1 MPCAMPLAADRS
13 ALQIVSLIKSSGELE
28 LSVASFAVPRPGPD
42 EVLLRIEA
50 APINPSDLAL
60 LLAGADATKLEAGG
74 TAERPLLTG
83 KVPST
88 ASLTLRLGQAVPA
101 GNEGAGTV
109 VEAGSSPAALALLG
123 KTVSVAPGSG
133 MYAEYRVLRAEQCL
147 LLNAGA
153 TAIDGASASINPL
166 TALGFVETMRR
177 ERHTA
182 IVNTAAAS
190 NLGQMLVR
198 ICLKDGIP
206 LVNIVRS
213 AEQVARLRE
222 IGATHVCDSSAQT
235 FLADLTEAIA
245 ETGATLAFDCLGGGK
260 IGGQILSCME
270 AAINRKATAYSRYG
284 SATHKQLY
292 IYGGLDTSP
301 TEFVRSFGLAW
312 GIGGW
317 LVTPFLLT
325 LEPGRVAALKQR
337 IAAEVTTTFASP
349 HTQRVSLT
357 EALQLDAVRH
367 YAKKA
372 TGAKYLI
379 TPNQAG

>member
-1 MPCAMPLAADRS
+1 MAMPIPADRS
-13 ALQIVSLIKSSGELE
+13 ALQIVSLVKASGELE
-28 LSVASFAVPRPGPD
+28 LSLVSFTVPRPGPD
-42 EVLLRIEA
+42 EVLLRVEA
-50 APINPSDLAL
+50 APINPSDLNL
-60 LLAGADATKLEAGG
+60 LLAGADASKLEASG

-88 ASLTLRLGQAVPA
+88 ASLTLRLGQAVPT

-109 VEAGSSPAALALLG
+109 VEAGSSPAAQALLG

-133 MYAEYRVLRAEQCL
+133 MYAEYRVVRADQCVP
-147 LLNAGA
+147 LNAGA
-153 TAIDGASASINPL
+153 TAIDGASAYINPL
-166 TALGFVETMRR
+166 TALGFVETLRR
-177 ERHTA
+177 EQHTA
-182 IVNTAAAS
+182 LVNTAAAS

-213 AEQVARLRE
+213 AEQVARLKE
-222 IGATHVCDSSAQT
+222 IGATHVCDMSAPT
-235 FLADLTEAIA
+235 FLADLTDAIA
-245 ETGATLAFDCLGGGK
+245 ATGATLAFDCIGGGK

-284 SATHKQLY
+284 SSTHKQLY
-292 IYGGLDTSP
+292 IYGGLDPSP

-317 LVTPFLLT
+317 LVTPFLFT
-325 LEPGRVAALKQR
+325 LEPERVAALKQR
-337 IAAEVTTTFASP
+337 IAAELTTTFASP
-349 HTQRVSLT
+349 HAQRVSLA
-357 EALQLDAVRH
+357 EALQLSAVQH
-367 YAKKA
+367 YAKRA

-379 TPNQAG
+379 TPGS

>member
-1 MPCAMPLAADRS
+1 MPVDTGRS
-13 ALQIVSLIKSSGELE
+13 ALQIVSLVKASGELE
-28 LSVASFAVPRPGPD
+28 LSLASFAVPQPGPD
-42 EVLLRIEA
+42 EVLLRVEA
-50 APINPSDLAL
+50 APINPSDLVL
-60 LLAGADATKLEAGG
+60 LLAGADATKLEVSG
-74 TAERPLLTG
+74 TAERPVLTG

-88 ASLTLRLGQAVPA
+88 ASLTLRLGQAVPV

-109 VEAGSSPAALALLG
+109 IEAGSSPAAQALVG
-123 KTVSVAPGSG
+123 KTVSVSPGSG
-133 MYAEYRVLRAEQCL
+133 MYAQYRVVRAEQCL
-147 LLNAGA
+147 PLNAGA
-153 TAIDGASASINPL
+153 SAIDGASACINPL

-213 AEQVARLRE
+213 AEQVAKLRE
-222 IGATHVCDSSAQT
+222 IGATHVCDSSAPT

-245 ETGATLAFDCLGGGK
+245 ATGATIAFDCLGGGK

-301 TEFVRSFGLAW
+301 TEFVRNFGLAW

-317 LVTPFLLT
+317 LVTPLLLT
-325 LEPGRVAALKQR
+325 LEPARVAALKQR
-337 IAAEVTTTFASP
+337 IAAELTTTFASP

-357 EALQLDAVRH
+357 EALQLNALHH
-367 YAKKA
+367 YA
-372 TGAKYLI
+372 
-379 TPNQAG
+379 

>member
-1 MPCAMPLAADRS
+1 MPVDTVRS
-13 ALQIVSLIKSSGELE
+13 ALQIVSLVKANGELE
-28 LSVASFAVPRPGPD
+28 LSVASFAVPQPGPD
-42 EVLLRIEA
+42 EVLLRVEA
-50 APINPSDLAL
+50 APINPSDLVL
-60 LLAGADATKLEAGG
+60 LLAGADATKLEVSG
-74 TAERPLLTG
+74 TAERPILTG

-88 ASLTLRLGQAVPA
+88 ASLTLRLGQAVPV

-109 VEAGSSPAALALLG
+109 IEAGSSPAAQALVG
-123 KTVSVAPGSG
+123 KTVSVSPGSG
-133 MYAEYRVLRAEQCL
+133 MYAQYRVVRAEQCL
-147 LLNAGA
+147 PLNAGA
-153 TAIDGASASINPL
+153 TAIDGASACINPL

-213 AEQVARLRE
+213 AEQVAKLRA
-222 IGATHVCDSSAQT
+222 IGATHVCDSSAPT
-235 FLADLTEAIA
+235 FVADLTEAIA
-245 ETGATLAFDCLGGGK
+245 ATGATIAFDCLGGGK

-301 TEFVRSFGLAW
+301 TEFVRNFGLAW
-312 GIGGW
+312 SIGGW
-317 LVTPFLLT
+317 LVTPLLLT
-325 LEPGRVAALKQR
+325 LEPARVAALKQR
-337 IAAEVTTTFASP
+337 IATELTTTFASP

-357 EALQLDAVRH
+357 EALQLNALHH
-367 YAKKA
+367 YTKKA

-379 TPNQAG
+379 TPNS

>member
-1 MPCAMPLAADRS
+1 MPSAMPIDADRS
-13 ALQIVSLIKSSGELE
+13 ALQIVSLVKASGELE
-28 LSVASFAVPRPGPD
+28 LSVASCTVPEPGPD
-42 EVLLRIEA
+42 EVLLRVEA

-60 LLAGADATKLEAGG
+60 LLAGADAGQLEASG
-74 TAERPLLTG
+74 TPESPRLTG
-83 KVPST
+83 RVPST
-88 ASLTLRLGQAVPA
+88 ASLRLRLEQAVPV

-109 VEAGSSPAALALLG
+109 VEAGSSPAAQALLG
-123 KTVSVAPGSG
+123 KLVSVAPGSG
-133 MYAEYRVLRAEQCL
+133 MYAQYRVLRAELCL
-147 LLNAGA
+147 PLNAGA
-153 TAIDGASASINPL
+153 TAIEGASAWINPL

-182 IVNTAAAS
+182 LVNTAAAS
-190 NLGQMLVR
+190 NLGRMLVR

-213 AEQVARLRE
+213 AEQVSLLRG
-222 IGATHVCDSSAQT
+222 IGATHVCDSSAPT
-235 FLADLTEAIA
+235 FLADLTDAIA
-245 ETGATLAFDCLGGGK
+245 ATGATIAFDCIGGGK

-317 LVTPFLLT
+317 LVTPFLLA
-325 LEPGRVAALKQR
+325 LEPARVAALKQR
-337 IAAEVTTTFASP
+337 IADELTTTFASS
-349 HTQRVSLT
+349 HAQRVTLT
-357 EALQLDAVRH
+357 EALHVDTVQR

-372 TGAKYLI
+372 TGAKYLV
-379 TPNQAG
+379 TPNQGV

>member
-1 MPCAMPLAADRS
+1 MPVDTSRS
-13 ALQIVSLIKSSGELE
+13 ALQIVSLVKASGELE
-28 LSVASFAVPRPGPD
+28 LSLASFAVPQPGPD
-42 EVLLRIEA
+42 EVLLRVEA
-50 APINPSDLAL
+50 APINPSDLVL
-60 LLAGADATKLEAGG
+60 LLAGADATKLEASG

-83 KVPST
+83 RVPST
-88 ASLTLRLGQAVPA
+88 ASLTQRLGQALPV

-109 VEAGSSPAALALLG
+109 IEAGSSPAAQALVG

-133 MYAEYRVLRAEQCL
+133 MYAEYRVVRAEQCL
-147 LLNAGA
+147 PLSAGA
-153 TAIDGASASINPL
+153 SAIDGASAWINPL

-177 ERHTA
+177 EHHTA

-198 ICLKDGIP
+198 ICLKDGVP

-213 AEQVARLRE
+213 PEQVSLLRE
-222 IGATHVCDSSAQT
+222 IGATHVCDSSAVT
-235 FLADLTEAIA
+235 FHADLTDAIA
-245 ETGATLAFDCLGGGK
+245 ATGATLAFDCLGGGK
-260 IGGQILSCME
+260 LGGQILSCME

-284 SATHKQLY
+284 SSTHKQLY

-301 TEFVRSFGLAW
+301 TEFVRNFGLAW

-317 LVTPFLLT
+317 LVTPVLLT
-325 LEPGRVAALKQR
+325 LEPARVAALKQR
-337 IAAEVTTTFASP
+337 IATELTTTFASP
-349 HTQRVSLT
+349 HTQRVSLR
-357 EALQLDAVRH
+357 EALQLNAVRH

-379 TPNQAG
+379 VPTS